1 MKNILLTVLCFAPTF
16 LFGQM
21 TINTLSSF
29 DANCNGNC
37 DGTANIQVTGGT
49 APIVLTILNG
59 LGTESI
65 VQTNDSTWQITAL
78 CAGNWNIE
86 VVDAVPQT
94 VATSVVISEPTLLT
108 VSVSSVMDATCFG
121 SCDGFVSLS
130 VSGGVAPY
138 AINWSNG
145 SITLNLLGVCAGTYT
160 YSVVDDNG
168 CISSGTVNLNEPP
181 PIIANET
188 ITQSSCIPGCDGAID
203 LNATAGGTPPF
214 WYDLNGVSGGPLF
227 SNLCSGSYVATII
240 DANGCQDN
248 SSINIGI
255 SITSNNIVT
264 QSTCGIM
271 DGEIAATITGGASPY
286 TFDWTG
292 PNGYTST
299 NQNITG
305 LDDGTYNL
313 TITDANGCTGTSSS
327 NVTDITG
334 SGITAN
340 ITSQDATCGDGSASI
355 AFSQGLAPYN
365 VTWSNGDSTVTTSNL
380 NAGNYT
386 VYFEDVN
393 GCNNSLPFTITDLGG
408 GNCSSISGYV
418 YNDDNSSCL
427 FDGTDAYLQG
437 RIVKANPGNYIATTD
452 ANGYYEFNIPF
463 GNYTI
468 NRAFTNG
475 YTIICNP
482 TGSNITTSV
491 GTPSIPNIDFG
502 DSLNIVADANVMIS
516 GQNVRPQL
524 NSFHILYLQN
534 YSSTSINGAL
544 KYLMDPSMTFTS
556 SNPAP
561 DAINGDTLIW
571 NTTSFNNSNG
581 YMTYSIY
588 GVGPNVPLG
597 TPVQQ
602 CAWFVSSQTETT
614 LTNNS
619 VCYDQIVTGS
629 FDPND
634 KSVFPEGDIRIKDST
649 LQYLIRFQNTGTD
662 TAFTVVITDTISS
675 LLDLSSFELKGST
688 HPVTYQVTNGNVLE
702 FTFSN
707 ILLPDSNV
715 NEIGSHG
722 SVIFS
727 IKQNSS
733 NIIGNTIKNT
743 ANIYFDFNAPVIT
756 NTTSS
761 PIVPKQFDV
770 TGTSQDVSCFGDC
783 NGSVSVTAVGDE
795 PPFLI
800 LWDDM
805 NESTT
810 NAVDSL
816 CFGTYTVRVIDAEG
830 DTIFQTVDIIEP
842 NALTISS
849 TTVDDMNNTCQ
860 GQATVTASGGTG
872 TYSYLWDAAAG
883 SQTAATATGLC
894 GASYNVTVMDSLG
907 CSSTETVT
915 VLNSLSINEILLK
928 AFVSP
933 NPFTDDFTLKL
944 NEKFEKISVINVL
957 GEVIRI
963 VQTNEKEI
971 LMDLSNQN
979 SGIYFI
985 QIQNKGEVV
994 KTIKVVKY

>member
-1 MKNILLTVLCFAPTF
+1 MKNILLTALCVVPAY

-21 TINTLSSF
+21 TINTLSF
-29 DANCNGNC
+29 TDIYCNGNC

-49 APIVLTILNG
+49 APIVLTIVNG

-78 CAGNWNIE
+78 CAGNWNVE
-86 VVDAVPQT
+86 VIDAVPQT
-94 VATSVVISEPTLLT
+94 VATSVLISEPTLLT
-108 VSVSSVMDATCFG
+108 VSVSAVDATCFA

-160 YSVVDDNG
+160 YSVVDNNG
-168 CISSGTVNLNEPP
+168 CISSGTVNLSEPP
-181 PIIANET
+181 PIIANEF
-188 ITQSSCIPGCDGAID
+188 IIQSSCIPGCDGAID
-203 LNATAGGTPPF
+203 LSATAGGTPPF

-264 QSTCGIM
+264 QSTCGM
-271 DGEIAATITGGASPY
+271 LDGAISTNTTGGLAPY
-286 TFDWTG
+286 AYNWTG

-313 TITDANGCTGTSSS
+313 TITDANGCTGASSA
-327 NVTDITG
+327 NVTDIIG

-355 AFSQGLAPYN
+355 GFSQGLAPYN
-365 VTWSNGDSTVTTSNL
+365 VAWSNGDNTVTTSNL
-380 NAGNYT
+380 NAGNYA

-393 GCNNSLPFTITDLGG
+393 GCNNTLPFIITDLGG

-418 YNDDNSSCL
+418 YNDVNSSCL
-427 FDGTDAYLQG
+427 FDGTDEYLQG
-437 RIVKANPGNYIATTD
+437 RIVTANPGNFIATTD

-468 NRAFTNG
+468 NRAVTNG

-502 DSLNIVADANVMIS
+502 DSLNIIADANVMIS

-534 YSSTSINGAL
+534 YSSTSIDGAL

-556 SNPAP
+556 SNPTP
-561 DAINGDTLIW
+561 DSINGDTLIW

-581 YMTYSIY
+581 YMSYSIF
-588 GVGPNVPLG
+588 GVGPTAPLG

-662 TAFTVVITDTISS
+662 TAFTVLITDTMSA
-675 LLDLSSFELKGST
+675 LLDLETLEVLASS
-688 HPVTYQVTNGNVLE
+688 HPMTFQINNNNVLE

-715 NEIGSHG
+715 NESASHG
-722 SVIFS
+722 SLMYS
-727 IKQNSS
+727 IRQNVS
-733 NIIGNTIKNT
+733 NLIGDTIENT

-770 TGTSQDVSCFGDC
+770 AGTSQDVSCFGDC

-800 LWDDM
+800 LWDDI
-805 NESTT
+805 NGSTT
-810 NAVDSL
+810 NAIDSL

-849 TTVDDMNNTCQ
+849 TTVDDINNTCQ
-860 GQATVTASGGTG
+860 GQATVTPSGGSG
-872 TYSYLWDAAAG
+872 TYTYLWDVAAG
-883 SQTAATATGLC
+883 SQTTATATGLC
-894 GASYNVTVMDSLG
+894 GATYNVTIIDSLG
-907 CSSTETVT
+907 CNASETVT
-915 VLNSLSINEILLK
+915 VLNSLDINEIQFV
-928 AFVSP
+928 AFVTP
-933 NPFTDDFTLKL
+933 NPFTDNFTLKL
-944 NEKFEKISVINVL
+944 NGEFEKISVINIL
-957 GEVIRI
+957 GEVVRT
-963 VQTNEKEI
+963 VQTNEKKF

-979 SGIYFI
+979 SGIYFV
-985 QIQNKGEVV
+985 QIQNKGEVL